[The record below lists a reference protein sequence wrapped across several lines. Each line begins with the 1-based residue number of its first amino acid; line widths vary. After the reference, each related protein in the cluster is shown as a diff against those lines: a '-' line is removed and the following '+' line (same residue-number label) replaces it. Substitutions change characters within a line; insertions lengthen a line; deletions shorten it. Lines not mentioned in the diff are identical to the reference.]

1 MEEAVLFLHI
11 LGVLLFFAGI
21 VVAGAAFEAGR
32 RREQPAEIS
41 LLLGLAR
48 SGALLVAFGALLLF
62 ACGIWLV
69 ELEDE
74 FGFEEAWVQASI
86 ALFVIALVL
95 GSYGGQRPKQAR
107 KLATKLAEEGRGD
120 APVELRALLD
130 DTRARAANYAS
141 GALIPVI
148 LALMV
153 FKP

>member
-62 ACGIWLV
+62 ACGLWLV

-74 FGFEEAWVQASI
+74 LGFEEAWLQASI
-86 ALFVIALVL
+86 ALFVIALLL
-95 GSYGGQRPKQAR
+95 GGYGGQRPKQAR
-107 KLATKLAEEGRGD
+107 KLATKLAEEGRGE
-120 APVELRALLD
+120 APELRALLD
-130 DTRARAANYAS
+130 DTRARVANYAS